1 MLLRTENISKQFN
14 GIYALKGIDMDIQE
28 GEIHGLVGENGAGKS
43 TLIKILTGVYSLDEG
58 TVYWNGQPVAIHT
71 PADSRKIGINVIHQ
85 DHVLIPAFDAVE
97 NVYLGMEY
105 PGRGGTIDWKQ
116 MKERVQHK
124 AQELGIEIDLTKA
137 ASQLSPPQKTC
148 LEIIR
153 AMMTD
158 CRLLILD
165 EPFVGLDP
173 SAAHIMKGY
182 LSELCQGGSAVFFS
196 THVLEVAE
204 KLCDQIAIIKNGKLV
219 QSGPTAELV
228 GDSSLE
234 SVFLELEGER

>member
-105 PGRGGTIDWKQ
+105 PGRGGP
-116 MKERVQHK
+116 
-124 AQELGIEIDLTKA
+124 LT
-137 ASQLSPPQKTC
+137 
-148 LEIIR
+148 
-153 AMMTD
+153 
-158 CRLLILD
+158 
-165 EPFVGLDP
+165 
-173 SAAHIMKGY
+173 
-182 LSELCQGGSAVFFS
+182 GS
-196 THVLEVAE
+196 
-204 KLCDQIAIIKNGKLV
+204 
-219 QSGPTAELV
+219 
-228 GDSSLE
+228 
-234 SVFLELEGER
+234 R